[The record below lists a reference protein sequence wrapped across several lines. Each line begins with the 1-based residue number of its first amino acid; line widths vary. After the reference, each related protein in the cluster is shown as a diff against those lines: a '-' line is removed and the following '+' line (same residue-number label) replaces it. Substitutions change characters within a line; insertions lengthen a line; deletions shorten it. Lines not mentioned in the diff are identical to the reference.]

1 MLLTNLARRCAG
13 ITNKGNMQKEI
24 GNFMVQTCPTGET
37 YLVENWV
44 DHELFSDLALAEE
57 RVNELAAT
65 LSGSYDRVQIIDLD
79 CDVLELWKQ

>member
-1 MLLTNLARRCAG
+1 
-13 ITNKGNMQKEI
+13 MQKEI
-24 GNFMVQTCPTGET
+24 GKFMVQTCPTGET